1 MPARTVLDLTPDERT
16 QYVVAARRRETV
28 SSGATGD
35 PTEREALLARCDAA
49 AALLKARFGARRVI
63 LFGSLV
69 HAAWDTAASDVDFGA
84 EGLSAEAYWK
94 AWGALEDVFPE
105 RGVDLVD
112 LDTARDSL
120 RQAIRRGG
128 KEL

>member
-1 MPARTVLDLTPDERT
+1 MPTRTVLDLTPDERT
-16 QYVVAARRRETV
+16 QYVVAARRWDPV
-28 SSGATGD
+28 SSGITGD
-35 PTEREALLARCDAA
+35 PAEREALLARCEAA

-63 LFGSLV
+63 LFGSLA
-69 HAAWDTAASDVDFGA
+69 HGAWDTAASDVDFA
-84 EGLSAEAYWK
+84 VEGLSAEDYWK
-94 AWGALEDVFPE
+94 AWAALEDVFPE

>member
-1 MPARTVLDLTPDERT
+1 MATRTVLDLTPDERT
-16 QYVVAARRRETV
+16 QYVVAARRRDPV
-28 SSGATGD
+28 SSGDTGD
-35 PTEREALLARCDAA
+35 PAEREALLARCEMAA
-49 AALLKARFGARRVI
+49 TLLKARFGARRVI
-63 LFGSLV
+63 LFGSLA
-69 HAAWDTAASDVDFGA
+69 HGAWDTAASDVDFA
-84 EGLSAEAYWK
+84 VEGLSAEDYWK
-94 AWGALEDVFPE
+94 AWAALEDVFPE